1 MARLVFATS
10 LMIVSFAVPS
20 FAADAAAGAT
30 SEQTATATTV
40 SMTMASVATALP
52 MTPVAAET
60 TSAPSIARINWSG
73 IRRPAVLPALYA
85 GSAILQGFDAYSTMS
100 ALKAGA
106 TEANPLMKGAVKNP
120 LVLIGLKAVVTTTS
134 IIAAERMWRGH
145 NRIGAIALMAVSNGV
160 MAAVAAH
167 NSSVLKGL
175 R

>member
-10 LMIVSFAVPS
+10 LMMVSFAIPS

-40 SMTMASVATALP
+40 SMTMASVAAALP
-52 MTPVAAET
+52 MTPVAAEA
-60 TSAPSIARINWSG
+60 TSASSIGKIDWAG

-85 GSAILQGFDAYSTMS
+85 GSAILQGYDAYSTMS
-100 ALKAGA
+100 ALKAGGR
-106 TEANPLMKGAVKNP
+106 EANPLMKTVVSNP
-120 LVLIGLKAVVTTTS
+120 LLFIGVKAAITTTS
-134 IIAAERMWRGH
+134 IMAAERMWRNH
-145 NRIGAIALMAVSNGV
+145 NRMGAVVVMAISNGV